1 MRLNIVNIKKQL
13 GAKIKRLRQKRGL
26 TQEQFAEQINIATRT
41 LSGIETGENFVT
53 AETLEKVFEALEVSS
68 SELFA
73 FDHIKPQDELVSEII
88 EDVQNL
94 KDRNKIETIYKII
107 KATISD

>member
-1 MRLNIVNIKKQL
+1 MSIKKQL

-26 TQEQFAEQINIATRT
+26 TQEQLAEKVDIATRT
-41 LSGIETGENFVT
+41 LSGVETGENFVT
-53 AETLEKVFEALEVSS
+53 AETLEKFLTALNVSI

-73 FDHIKPQDELVSEII
+73 FDHIKPQEDLIHEII

-94 KDRNKIETIYKII
+94 KDRTKIETIYKII
-107 KATISD
+107 KATIND

>member
-1 MRLNIVNIKKQL
+1 MNIKQQL
-13 GAKIKRLRQKRGL
+13 GYKIKRLRQKQGY
-26 TQEQFAEQINIATRT
+26 TQEQLAEKMEIATRT
-41 LSGIETGENFVT
+41 LSGIESGKNFVT

-73 FDHIKPQDELVSEII
+73 FDHIKPQEELVSEIVADI
-88 EDVQNL
+88 QNL